1 MVVGRNQAAVEK
13 VLHLLSYFFRCGN
26 SAYYDI
32 TTAQGG
38 DELERLA
45 ELDEPASR
53 MMNEMGPEAASVSR
67 EVNVFELGVDPMA
80 EFSAVMA
87 AASVAQDEG
96 CGRRK
101 TNRPN
106 K

>member
-1 MVVGRNQAAVEK
+1 VVVGRNQAAVEK

-45 ELDEPASR
+45 ELDEPA
-53 MMNEMGPEAASVSR
+53 R
-67 EVNVFELGVDPMA
+67 EVNVFELGVDPVA

-87 AASVAQDEG
+87 AASVAQGKAAVSDEG
-96 CGRRK
+96 SGRRK